1 MSEISSEKA
10 SRALESLGW
19 RTVDLPPK
27 TRGPLDG
34 VFESLFAI
42 AAIVLGESTFRA
54 EGGWRRCQT
63 AFADVVGGGDLSRE
77 KDRYLVFVVEEVS
90 EEDVPELEAALAD
103 THFAR
108 KMCIETRGASLED
121 TFGDSVILAG
131 PRIVAEAGSA
141 TEEPLLPE
149 AILEDLAK
157 KGAGRILDRLLAGKY
172 GGGE

>member
-1 MSEISSEKA
+1 MSEISSERA

-27 TRGPLDG
+27 TRGPLGG
-34 VFESLFAI
+34 VFESPFAI

-54 EGGWRRCQT
+54 EGEWRRCQG

-121 TFGDSVILAG
+121 TFGDSVILVLCSQSLFRFADLGDDGLCRGG
-131 PRIVAEAGSA
+131 PDKGCGVIVSA
-141 TEEPLLPE
+141 
-149 AILEDLAK
+149 IDVVV
-157 KGAGRILDRLLAGKY
+157 DRLD
-172 GGGE
+172 